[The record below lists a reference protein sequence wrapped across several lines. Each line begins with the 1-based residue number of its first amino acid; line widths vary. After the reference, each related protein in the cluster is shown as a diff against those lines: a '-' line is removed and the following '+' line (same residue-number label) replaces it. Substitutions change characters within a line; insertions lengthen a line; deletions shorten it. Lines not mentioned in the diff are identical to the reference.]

1 MVWIVGIIAA
11 IILVVIGI
19 LFLNRFYV
27 KSTRENALVRTG
39 AGGQKVVIDGGCFAL
54 PILHRVQKV
63 TMRTAP
69 VEIALSS
76 GQSVITSDKMRV
88 DVEMEFHVRVD
99 PTTKG
104 VATAAQALG
113 MKSSRIEELKELIDG
128 KLINAI
134 RSVGATKTLEELH
147 TARGQYSREIAEEVA
162 ASISNSGL
170 LLDSVSLQR
179 LDQTP
184 FAGLDEQNFFNAV
197 GMRRLSEV
205 VAQSRKERVKIEAE
219 ADIAVR
225 QSQLEESQS
234 RFEIERLQRQAE
246 IDSRQQIELM
256 SARSEAEIARI
267 RSETARQVSEAELQ
281 DNQKIKQAEIDRD
294 LSLREWEMQALLKVE
309 EVKVNNAIQLKAKR
323 TEELGAEVTFE
334 QARTKVIEAQEN
346 LQTQKDIV
354 VAERVRK
361 LAQIK
366 SEQESELEDSRVKS
380 QVQTLMKTA
389 KAEADAV
396 SVRAQA
402 EKDKL
407 KAEAEGRAAIIQAE
421 NSLSELQIEMQIEMH
436 RLNKLPEIA
445 TQMMKPVEKIDSI
458 RINHIG
464 GFGGDGDNSGGGS
477 SSPFNQAMQSV
488 LGMAVQLPA
497 MKNLGAEIGMDF
509 DASLATRLSDS
520 IGRSKFSSEE
530 PSAGEKDTR
539 QQGDQK

>member
-1 MVWIVGIIAA
+1 MIWIVGIIAA

-69 VEIALSS
+69 VEIALAS

-99 PTTKG
+99 PTQTG

-113 MKSSRIEELKELIDG
+113 MKSNRIEELKELIDG

-134 RSVGATKTLEELH
+134 RAVGATKTLEELH
-147 TARGQYSREIAEEVA
+147 TARGQYSKEIAEEVA
-162 ASISNSGL
+162 ASIVNSGL

-234 RFEIERLQRQAE
+234 RFEIDRLQHQAE

-256 SARSEAEIARI
+256 TARSEAEVARI
-267 RSETARQVSEAELQ
+267 RSETARQVSEAELL
-281 DNQKIKQAEIDRD
+281 DDQKIKQAEIDRD

-309 EVKVNNAIQLKAKR
+309 EVKVSNAIQLKAKR
-323 TEELGAEVTFE
+323 TEELGAEVSFE

-361 LAQIK
+361 LAMIK
-366 SEQESELEDSRVKS
+366 SEQESELEESRVKT

-407 KAEAEGRAAIIQAE
+407 KAEAEGRAAVIKAE
-421 NSLSELQIEMQIEMH
+421 NSLSELQIEMKIEMH

-464 GFGGDGDNSGGGS
+464 GFGGDGDKAGTSA
-477 SSPFNQAMQSV
+477 SPFNQAMQSV

-509 DASLATRLSDS
+509 DANLASRLSDS
-520 IGRSKFSSEE
+520 ISRSKVPSEE
-530 PSAGEKDTR
+530 TSAGEVDTR